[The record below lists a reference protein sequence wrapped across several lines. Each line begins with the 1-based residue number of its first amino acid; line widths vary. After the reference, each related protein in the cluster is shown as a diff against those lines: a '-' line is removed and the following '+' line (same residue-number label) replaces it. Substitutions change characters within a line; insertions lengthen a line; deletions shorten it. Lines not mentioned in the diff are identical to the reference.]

1 MTNAIDLCNQLEI
14 PDISRQVKELLEL
27 RRERL
32 EQLGQAL
39 AEKANALFAEEL
51 AGTGFTGKWI
61 AEVSEDFTEDEYPL
75 SLRWCV
81 EGRDGFYFMP
91 MRIELDD
98 SLTGF
103 TSRPEI
109 EEESSFEGLLNTGLN
124 RLRPAIEMLTRFK
137 PAFHEK
143 GVEVTDFGFQRI
155 SFRLSS
161 PVLIAPKWLL
171 SYGMISIPESGQP
184 ILSLGIADQGW
195 KGPLWLD
202 SEEAVFDCIANLLAN
217 PSKMHNQMSLQEF
230 LDQGGQLIP
239 VMTSPFAYS
248 QFAIGF
254 FANGRPH
261 VIFSDRYRSEDDCQS
276 AIDRLMSSYIPGS
289 LGNE

>member
-1 MTNAIDLCNQLEI
+1 MNAIDLCNQLDI

-51 AGTGFTGKWI
+51 AGTGVAGNWI

-81 EGRDGFYFMP
+81 VGRDGFYFMP

-103 TSRPEI
+103 TSHPEI
-109 EEESSFEGLLNTGLN
+109 EEERSFEGLLNTGLK
-124 RLRPAIEMLTRFK
+124 RLRSAIEMLTRFK

-155 SFRLSS
+155 SFRLSP
-161 PVLIAPKWLL
+161 PVLIAPEWLL
-171 SYGMISIPESGQP
+171 SSGMISIPESGQP
-184 ILSLGIADQGW
+184 ILSLGIVEQGW
-195 KGPLWLD
+195 KPLWKPLWMD

-239 VMTSPFAYS
+239 IMTAPLAYS
-248 QFAIGF
+248 QLAIGF
-254 FANGRPH
+254 FADGRPH
-261 VIFSDRYRSEDDCQS
+261 VIFSER
-276 AIDRLMSSYIPGS
+276 
-289 LGNE
+289 